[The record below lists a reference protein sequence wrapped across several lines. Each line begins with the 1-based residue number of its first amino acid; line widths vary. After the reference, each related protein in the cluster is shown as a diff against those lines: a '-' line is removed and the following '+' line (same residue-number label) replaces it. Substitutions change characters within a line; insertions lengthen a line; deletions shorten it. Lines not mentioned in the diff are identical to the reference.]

1 MSPQN
6 CGTRKYEKPHKQRA
20 DEGHKIINTIIK
32 AGKGPMERWL
42 AGIMGA
48 RTKSVEN
55 GWKNR
60 KKGTKSTKKALSFF

>member
-1 MSPQN
+1 M
-6 CGTRKYEKPHKQRA
+6 
-20 DEGHKIINTIIK
+20 EG
-32 AGKGPMERWL
+32 WL